1 MENKESEK
9 EERFVNRSIMTSIIE
24 RNNNSKYLHVRS
36 LSYDTLNFLDSQN
49 SILDLEPKD
58 KDKTDEDNND
68 DDSENMNIP
77 YLVCE
82 SCGKFIELQCPSC
95 KQVIN
100 DNTVYDCGKIKCSK
114 CNKTSNITRKVGEK
128 EEIDLFCHFC
138 DNILHPK
145 DSEFVAGYYCCCGEY
160 INGKC
165 DCNNTPSNVF
175 YYKAKCKD
183 CGNLNLVD
191 VQGLKCASCDGDLL
205 DFHIPQ

>member
-95 KQVIN
+95 KQIIN

-128 EEIDLFCHFC
+128 EEIEIGRAH
-138 DNILHPK
+138 
-145 DSEFVAGYYCCCGEY
+145 V
-160 INGKC
+160 
-165 DCNNTPSNVF
+165 
-175 YYKAKCKD
+175 
-183 CGNLNLVD
+183 
-191 VQGLKCASCDGDLL
+191 
-205 DFHIPQ
+205 